1 MKLVVI
7 NGPTLNM
14 LGIREPAIYGEET
27 YDDLCNKINA
37 HCKSKGIN
45 VDIYQSNHEGD
56 LIDKIQDTFH
66 KADGIIIN
74 AAGYTHTSIAIA
86 DALRAVNIP
95 AVEVHISEPKNRE
108 PYRHFSYTEEVCIA
122 SIRGEGTN
130 GYIKAID
137 LLETTIK
144 NLK

>member
-1 MKLVVI
+1 MKIVVI

-27 YDDLCNKINA
+27 YDDLCEKIYS
-37 HCKSKGIN
+37 HCRIKGIK
-45 VDIYQSNHEGD
+45 VEIYQSNHEGD
-56 LIDKIQDTFH
+56 LVDKIQDCFH

-95 AVEVHISEPKNRE
+95 TVEVHISEPKKRE
-108 PYRHFSYTEEVCIA
+108 EYRHFSYTEEVSIA

-130 GYIKAID
+130 GYLKAID
-137 LLETTIK
+137 LLEITIK
-144 NLK
+144 NMK

>member
-1 MKLVVI
+1 MKLLVI
-7 NGPTLNM
+7 NGPSLNM

-27 YDDLCNKINA
+27 YEDLCNKINA
-37 HCKSKGIN
+37 HCKEKNIK
-45 VDIYQSNHEGD
+45 VEIYQSNHEGD
-56 LIDKIQDTFH
+56 LIDKIQDAFH
-66 KADGIIIN
+66 KVDGIVIN

-86 DALRAVNIP
+86 DALLAVSIP

-122 SIRGEGTN
+122 SIRGEGTA

-144 NLK
+144 NMK